1 MRSGSTDRVSQTRK
15 ERTAIRECFDHF
27 HCCLVEKMHLDGP
40 KLLLFLFFFF
50 FFSCLHYSGAGF
62 GELTNEIFHGQ
73 CAVDENAEALDS
85 QIAGL

>member
-1 MRSGSTDRVSQTRK
+1 MEALTESVRPERREPQYVSALTTFTVVSLKRCIWTDLS
-15 ERTAIRECFDHF
+15 
-27 HCCLVEKMHLDGP
+27 
-40 KLLLFLFFFF
+40 FFFF
-50 FFSCLHYSGAGF
+50 FFFFFFSFSCLHYSGAGF